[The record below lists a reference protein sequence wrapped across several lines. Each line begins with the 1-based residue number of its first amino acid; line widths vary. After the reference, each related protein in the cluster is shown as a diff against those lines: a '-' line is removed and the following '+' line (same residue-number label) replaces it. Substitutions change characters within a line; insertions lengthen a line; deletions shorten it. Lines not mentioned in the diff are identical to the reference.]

1 MALITVVPAEDV
13 DEAFKA
19 TAQTWDKWD
28 SSTFPETFDFA
39 YAEEEEVLIIKGKA
53 TLTPTTGDDEAPVA
67 IAAGDKV
74 IFHKGFKCKWL
85 VEEPMEKFYHYPVPT
100 IERPMFARA
109 IGSRFHV

>member
-53 TLTPTTGDDEAPVA
+53 TLTPTTGDDNAPVT
-67 IAAGDKV
+67 IAAGTLNV
-74 IFHKGFKCKWL
+74 
-85 VEEPMEKFYHYPVPT
+85 
-100 IERPMFARA
+100 
-109 IGSRFHV
+109 